1 MAYIEQERRSDGGTS
16 YAVRWRLGGTRSG
29 RKQRETFSAGT
40 DAQNK
45 ARAEG
50 FRDMVTAAGEFWP
63 DGWVQGRGFVRE
75 RTDESVGRL
84 EAPRSVEEVG
94 LEYVDQIIDC
104 SPGQRSRYKGQL
116 RTLKAVEVRGKR
128 GTYRPFDQRID
139 LVSEDDVKAWL
150 IGWKWSLKT
159 KANYHGLLY
168 GVFTYAAEHGEVAKH
183 PLTRTAPK
191 RSKIKQSQADLR
203 FLTEAEFATVA
214 QLAGDAADLLR
225 VAVGTGLR
233 FGEMTALWVSDV
245 DLRHRTVRVNKA
257 WKRDG
262 EDGEQD
268 VPGWLKKL
276 VRAKHRMRG
285 HHLGNPKTPKSKR
298 TIEVSPEVM
307 AVLMRA
313 IGGKAADDFV
323 FVSPT
328 GLPIHHAD
336 FYERIWTPLIGA
348 IKAKGVA
355 PFRIHDLRH
364 THVSWLI
371 AGGLPLPNIQARLG
385 HESITTTIDT
395 YGHLMPVG
403 NELASQIIDTALRGE
418 EIHPAPAMK
427 LIPGGRTEGTSSE
440 AVPASVSRKSGTAS

>member
-1 MAYIEQERRSDGGTS
+1 MAYIEEARRSDGGTS
-16 YAVRWRLGGTRSG
+16 YVVRWRLGGSRTG
-29 RKQRETFSAGT
+29 AKQRETFGAGT

-50 FRDMVTAAGEFWP
+50 FRDMVTTAGEHWP
-63 DGWVQGRGFVRE
+63 EGWIKGRGFVR
-75 RTDESVGRL
+75 DLMSDAVGRV
-84 EAPRSVEEVG
+84 EAPRSVEAVG
-94 LEYVDQIIDC
+94 LEYVDQIVDC
-104 SPGQRSRYKGQL
+104 SPAQRSRYKGQL
-116 RTLKAVEVRGKR
+116 RTLKALEVSGRH

-139 LVSEDDVKAWL
+139 QVTEDDVKAWL
-150 IGWKWSLKT
+150 IGWQRSPKT
-159 KANYHGLLY
+159 KANYHGLLF
-168 GVFTYAAEHGEVAKH
+168 GVFTYGVERGEVTKH

-191 RSKIKQSQADLR
+191 RSKIRQSQADLR

-214 QLAGDAADLLR
+214 EAAGDSADLLR
-225 VAVGTGLR
+225 VTVGTGLR
-233 FGEMTALWVSDV
+233 FGELTALWVSDV
-245 DLRHRTVRVNKA
+245 DLRQRTVRVNKA

-262 EDGEQD
+262 EDGAQD

-298 TIEVSPEVM
+298 TIEVSPEVASVLAR
-307 AVLMRA
+307 AVA
-313 IGGKAADDFV
+313 GKAADDFV

-336 FYERIWTPLIGA
+336 FYERVWTPLMGT

-403 NELASQIIDTALRGE
+403 NELASHIIDTALRGE
-418 EIHPAPAMK
+418 EIHPRPAMK
-427 LIPGGRTEGTSSE
+427 LIQGGKAAEPADAEGSRS
-440 AVPASVSRKSGTAS
+440 SVSQ